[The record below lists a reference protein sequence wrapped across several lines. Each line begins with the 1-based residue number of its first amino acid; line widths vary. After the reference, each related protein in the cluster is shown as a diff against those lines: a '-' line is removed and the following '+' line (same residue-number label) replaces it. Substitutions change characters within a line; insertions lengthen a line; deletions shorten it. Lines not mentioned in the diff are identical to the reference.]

1 MLKQAHYTII
11 ILLFW
16 SSFFYGQECTGGITS
31 YPYTQG
37 FENTFGSWTQS
48 ATDDLDWSLLS
59 GATPSSNTGPSAA
72 YAGSYYIYVE
82 ASGNG
87 TGYPNKRAIIT
98 SPCYDLSVLS
108 DASFNFY
115 YHMYGSSN
123 MGTIALEISTDDGGS
138 WTSIWSQS
146 GNLGN
151 QWNPQVSIDLSTY
164 IGGSVQ
170 FRFNRFTDST
180 WQADIAID
188 NVSITGTEIPTPDGY
203 LGPGGVGHTD
213 GTSDLELW
221 LMADKD
227 VASNG
232 SSVVTGWLDNSGN
245 GNDVSTIGGDPTYS
259 ATINGYEVISLDG
272 TDHFLSN
279 VASNTSTKAST
290 YVAATITGDNDGANG
305 WGGVLSGSKSGQL
318 DWDNTDHV
326 VFLSRNGDTSN
337 LCAQRDGTKSSFTDG
352 IVPNSNVKIMGSE
365 FNGSNSIVRFNG
377 SAAAA
382 VTSSDAFNFNL
393 IGIGKRITESKY
405 TIGNYGEVIYF
416 SKEIN
421 LAKKII
427 IENYLQAKYDGTID
441 ASIDFYDED
450 TSGENFDHKVAGIG
464 QASDGSNHTDS
475 QGTGIVRINTPS
487 ALSNGD
493 FLFWGEDVKDA
504 TYEYA
509 SSTDYLERLNTKW
522 RVSKVG
528 DLGTVSLS
536 FKDSDIDLS
545 GYNCGDLNLIV
556 SNSSTFATKTSYTL
570 TLSAGIYTA
579 TEVNFTDGDY
589 FTIEYRDL
597 IVVDGTQFY
606 NGSNPVSNVPNTT
619 DDCYKLLVKSTATGA
634 LTLTEDA
641 DVREVEVE
649 AGGKLVLD
657 TNTRLQITN
666 NIQLDGDIRLVGS
679 SQLIQT
685 HTGGAQITGSGNLY
699 IDQDS
704 DLTSVYRYNYWSSP
718 VKEIG
723 SSQYT
728 VAGVMKDGTTA
739 TSATSTPADLNFT
752 TGYDGSLGPL
762 TLSSYWIYGYL
773 NGDDGAAWSQKGE
786 LGTFNPGEGYLLKS
800 PGAAQNYTFKGTPN
814 DGDISFTID
823 ADKTSLLGN
832 PYPSAIDAN
841 QLFIDSSNLAT
852 LYFWEH
858 KNEETTGDNNEGHYG
873 GGYVGGYSYRNA
885 TMGTA
890 ADADVEGTAGL
901 GGGTYTAPGRYIAVG
916 QGFFAETA
924 AGVAATVNFK
934 NSQRFFE
941 TEAGD
946 SHFFRSTSKK
956 EEVTDIDYSILK
968 FGFEAKNNEGDY
980 IHSQVGISFS
990 EGKTFS
996 LEAGFD
1002 SRKAEIKDSDIYFQ
1016 FNDSEEKLVIA
1027 GVEEITDNLIVPIT
1041 LKIDTSED
1049 IFIMLDE
1056 KKNINNEVFILDASE
1071 NIFYNIANPIQLN
1084 LAKGTYNNRFFITF
1098 KSKTLTVEEN
1108 LFDKDFSVFQD
1119 ISAKELIIKNVSS
1132 KTIKNI
1138 SLYTL
1143 TGKRI
1148 VNINN
1153 KSSLQN
1159 NEIRVKTNRISTS
1172 VYIAKITTEAGVVTK
1187 KIFIE

>member
-108 DASFNFY
+108 YASFNFY
-115 YHMYGSSN
+115 YHMYGSAN

-606 NGSNPVSNVPNTT
+606 NGSNPISNVPNTT
-619 DDCYKLLVKSTATGA
+619 DDCFKLLVKSTATGA

-641 DVREVEVE
+641 DVREIEIE
-649 AGGKLVLD
+649 SGGILSVD
-657 TNTRLQITN
+657 SGMRLQVTN
-666 NIQLDGDIRLVGS
+666 GIINNGDIRLVGT
-679 SQLIQT
+679 SQLVQT
-685 HTGGAQITGSGNLY
+685 HTTVANLNSGTGNLHV
-699 IDQDS
+699 DQ
-704 DLTSVYRYNYWSSP
+704 TATTASVYHSGYWSSP
-718 VKEIG
+718 VRKSG
-723 SSQYT
+723 T
-728 VAGVMKDGTTA
+728 AAGTPFSINDVLKDGSVPTAATA
-739 TSATSTPADLNFT
+739 TVGEAAAINFIS
-752 TGYDGSLGPL
+752 GYDGSSATTPIEISTRWLATLNNASDWTRYVSPTAAVLTPGLGWNMK
-762 TLSSYWIYGYL
+762 SVGS
-773 NGDDGAAWSQKGE
+773 
-786 LGTFNPGEGYLLKS
+786 TF
-800 PGAAQNYTFKGTPN
+800 TFKGIPN
-814 DGDISFTID
+814 DGDYAFDID
-823 ADKTSLLGN
+823 AGKLSLIGN
-832 PYPSAIDAN
+832 PYPSALDAQAFINDPDNVGEFTGLLYVYNSASDASHIRGDYTGTYSVIMSDVDVAAGRYLPIGQAFFITKEGTGTGTVTFKNEHRTLTTLSDTGALVAKTKSKVDYDNTGLPLIKIGLNFLISKTERRKRQVAVVFRGLTNNYDERFDAEMWAKQPIDMYLKVDDREGPFIITGIESFKKSIEIPLMVDLAVN
-841 QLFIDSSNLAT
+841 KNLTFNLDEIKNIDSKVYLLDKLTNTYYNLSEGAQAINLEKGEYTDRFYIVFEQTT
-852 LYFWEH
+852 LS
-858 KNEETTGDNNEGHYG
+858 TEG
-873 GGYVGGYSYRNA
+873 VSLV
-885 TMGTA
+885 
-890 ADADVEGTAGL
+890 DSF
-901 GGGTYTAPGRYIAVG
+901 
-916 QGFFAETA
+916 Q
-924 AGVAATVNFK
+924 VAYN
-934 NSQRFFE
+934 R
-941 TEAGD
+941 
-946 SHFFRSTSKK
+946 SKK
-956 EEVTDIDYSILK
+956 ELVISNYSNEIIKKVSIYNILGQKILK
-968 FGFEAKNNEGDY
+968 EDSKDL
-980 IHSQVGISFS
+980 
-990 EGKTFS
+990 
-996 LEAGFD
+996 LEN
-1002 SRKAEIKDSDIYFQ
+1002 KEI
-1016 FNDSEEKLVIA
+1016 V
-1027 GVEEITDNLIVPIT
+1027 
-1041 LKIDTSED
+1041 IDT
-1049 IFIMLDE
+1049 
-1056 KKNINNEVFILDASE
+1056 KKLKSALNIVLIETE
-1071 NIFYNIANPIQLN
+1071 NGI
-1084 LAKGTYNNRFFITF
+1084 
-1098 KSKTLTVEEN
+1098 
-1108 LFDKDFSVFQD
+1108 
-1119 ISAKELIIKNVSS
+1119 IS
-1132 KTIKNI
+1132 
-1138 SLYTL
+1138 
-1143 TGKRI
+1143 
-1148 VNINN
+1148 
-1153 KSSLQN
+1153 
-1159 NEIRVKTNRISTS
+1159 
-1172 VYIAKITTEAGVVTK
+1172 K
-1187 KIFIE
+1187 KIL